1 MPPRR
6 SSPSTGPTQRAL
18 RETIGNT
25 KKAKVWTRLPVN
37 NISKVDLDFQKPHV
51 VVVHCG
57 KKECSFNLA
66 NPYVAASSFHFD
78 GAATAWRTLVLPRRG
93 AGRRTRKE
101 HI

>member
-1 MPPRR
+1 MQGCIVWQLP
-6 SSPSTGPTQRAL
+6 
-18 RETIGNT
+18 
-25 KKAKVWTRLPVN
+25 KKAKVWTRLPVT